1 MDVDHDPA
9 TLVGRSLDGKYVI
22 EKLLG
27 RGSMGAVY
35 RARQTAL
42 DRTVAVK
49 VMSAALARDGDF
61 AERFHRE
68 AKAASRLAH
77 PNSVGVTDFGEAADG
92 LLYLVMEYV
101 DGKNLDLVIQ
111 EEFPLGERRI
121 ANILGQVLSAVASA
135 HDLGIVHRDLK
146 PENILVLPSIDDE
159 GLPAD
164 IVKVCDFGIAV
175 DDAQIMG

>member
-1 MDVDHDPA
+1 MGVDHDPA

-77 PNSVGVTDFGEAADG
+77 PNSVGVTDFGEVPTG
-92 LLYLVMEYV
+92 SSISSWSTST
-101 DGKNLDLVIQ
+101 G
-111 EEFPLGERRI
+111 RI
-121 ANILGQVLSAVASA
+121 STS
-135 HDLGIVHRDLK
+135 
-146 PENILVLPSIDDE
+146 
-159 GLPAD
+159 
-164 IVKVCDFGIAV
+164 
-175 DDAQIMG
+175 